1 LIQSRLSR
9 RLGLAAFVCAFLAVL
24 PAAAQDDITH
34 AQAPLPT
41 EELTIVTHSGAHHF
55 RVEMATTPDER
66 DIGLMYRPAMQP
78 DRGMFFEMGRPQQAA
93 FWMKN
98 CPVPLDM
105 LFIRADG
112 RILSVAANTT
122 PYSEA
127 PIDSGGPITGVLEL
141 RGGRAAEIAAQA
153 GDIVR
158 LRYFHD
164 E

>member
-1 LIQSRLSR
+1 MIQSRLSR
-9 RLGLAAFVCAFLAVL
+9 RLGLAAFVCTFLAVL

-34 AQAPLPT
+34 AQSTLPT
-41 EELTIVTHSGAHHF
+41 EELTIVTHSGAHRF

-66 DIGLMYRPAMQP
+66 DVGLMYRPAMQP
-78 DRGMFFEMGRPQQAA
+78 DHGMFFEMGPPQQAA

-105 LFIRADG
+105 LFIRANG
-112 RILSVAANTT
+112 RILTVAANTT

-127 PIDSGGPITGVLEL
+127 PIGSGGPITGVLEL
-141 RGGRAAEIAAQA
+141 RGGRAAEIDAQP
-153 GDIVR
+153 GDLVR
-158 LRYFHD
+158 VRYFHD